1 MSTAFLP
8 WSFTKFTSHHP
19 SLPTARGGS
28 KCRCCTFFFF
38 CFILLHTHA
47 RHLITS
53 FSIFHLLPSI
63 QSFQPTASIQ
73 ICFAACKDDET
84 SADTFQGGVA
94 VGAMSYVKIPSPT
107 FINFPLIDI
116 YLPIGTSQDPEYVH
130 APSFFFFSHQSS
142 EYRSIQNQI

>member
-1 MSTAFLP
+1 MVVYEVY
-8 WSFTKFTSHHP
+8 FTSP
-19 SLPTARGGS
+19 IAANSEGWLQVPMLYV
-28 KCRCCTFFFF
+28 FFF

-130 APSFFFFSHQSS
+130 APSFFFSHQSS